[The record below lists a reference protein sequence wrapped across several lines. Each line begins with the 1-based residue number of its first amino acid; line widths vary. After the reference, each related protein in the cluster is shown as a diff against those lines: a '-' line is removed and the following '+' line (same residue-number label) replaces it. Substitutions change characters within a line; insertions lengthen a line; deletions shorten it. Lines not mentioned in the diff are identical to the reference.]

1 MFKLIHADCMDAL
14 DKMEDNSIGS
24 CITDPPY
31 LINFMGKKWDT
42 ENSPAGDD
50 RFWEKVLTK
59 LKPGAYCVAFG
70 HSRQHHRVMVAMED
84 AGFEIRDC
92 MMWLY
97 AQGFPKSHNVGKA
110 VDKLLGKKREVVGKG
125 QHTNIHSFT
134 NPDAYTGTDTKPDIT
149 KGNSEWEGY
158 GTALKPAYEPII
170 IARKP
175 IEKKLTVAKNV
186 LKHGVGAINID
197 GCRVSAPGEDFSD
210 VKPRQI
216 QKLHSLNHDENSV
229 TYKEAKEKLQ
239 NIGRFPANVMLS
251 HHPDCVEVGT
261 REDAYVINKL
271 EEWSGFGEKEC
282 PDYQSTKMRTVTKV
296 YECVDDCP
304 TKILDEQAPKV
315 GSLFKAKRKKDT
327 SGGSGISWTNG
338 GNKEG
343 EDNGLYDGLGGA
355 SRFFKCVGGGEDL
368 KPGYEPIIIA
378 RKPLEKKLTVAK
390 NVLKHGV
397 GAINI
402 DGCRVGSEAITVN
415 GVGNKWVEN
424 NPHGQRTGK
433 SVKGAN
439 TTNIGRFP
447 ANVILSHSDG
457 CVKVG
462 ETEDTFAANDKDKGF
477 FEKPSSMLF
486 MDKNYKHKKAT
497 TVREVYECVDGC
509 PTKILDGQSGTT
521 KSSKRGSKYNKKTE
535 NREGYTPVQS
545 DYREDNTYGDK
556 GGASRF
562 FKCVDDCAV
571 KILDKQAPK
580 TGQIHGTTGKEPSAS
595 KPNAIYNDYSMVEGK
610 ASTPKDKLGGA
621 SRFFYHA
628 KVGKKERNLGC
639 NGLETKT
646 SQLNAGGL
654 GRKTSVEKRKENT
667 GTNAPVAKNIH
678 PTVKPI
684 ALMRYLIKMYC
695 PPNETV
701 LDPFTG
707 SGSTGMAAMYE
718 GRDFI
723 GIEREEEYLEIAE
736 ARIEYAEEDMSR
748 RTKP

>member
-50 RFWEKVLTK
+50 QFWEKVLTK

-175 IEKKLTVAKNV
+175 LEKKLTVAKNV

-197 GCRVSAPGEDFSD
+197 GCRVSAPGEDFSN

-296 YECVDDCP
+296 YECDDDCP
-304 TKILDEQAPKV
+304 TKILDE
-315 GSLFKAKRKKDT
+315 
-327 SGGSGISWTNG
+327 
-338 GNKEG
+338 
-343 EDNGLYDGLGGA
+343 
-355 SRFFKCVGGGEDL
+355 
-368 KPGYEPIIIA
+368 
-378 RKPLEKKLTVAK
+378 
-390 NVLKHGV
+390 
-397 GAINI
+397 
-402 DGCRVGSEAITVN
+402 
-415 GVGNKWVEN
+415 
-424 NPHGQRTGK
+424 
-433 SVKGAN
+433 
-439 TTNIGRFP
+439 
-447 ANVILSHSDG
+447 
-457 CVKVG
+457 
-462 ETEDTFAANDKDKGF
+462 
-477 FEKPSSMLF
+477 
-486 MDKNYKHKKAT
+486 
-497 TVREVYECVDGC
+497 
-509 PTKILDGQSGTT
+509 
-521 KSSKRGSKYNKKTE
+521 
-535 NREGYTPVQS
+535 
-545 DYREDNTYGDK
+545 
-556 GGASRF
+556 
-562 FKCVDDCAV
+562 
-571 KILDKQAPK
+571 QAPK

-628 KVGKKERNLGC
+628 KVSKRERNLGC
-639 NGLETKT
+639 DGLETKT

-695 PPNETV
+695 PPKETV